1 MTSLP
6 EPASRALGWFLLV
19 GLAFYSADATS
30 ALIENRLRVEP
41 KAIPAAAPV
50 AAAQPNAP
58 AQAVPQGMVELLAT
72 TQPDTPAPVAGATPG
87 GPKTAAAPVPTGPP
101 SSLKLRGTM
110 AGVGGSG
117 LAMID
122 LNGETT
128 VVGVGEEIAGM
139 VLTEV
144 GAYSARLEGGGRTQ
158 VLEMDVA
165 TELPAAVAPVVAN
178 VDQPILPSPS
188 PTPDPNASPDPNAT
202 PVAEGTPGDAGA
214 ILTQRELRNIL
225 DNPGQFAGKGFR
237 MKPVL
242 REGEIVGMRVTMKD
256 GSHPLARLGVQDG
269 DIVRS
274 LNGQELNGPEA
285 LSSIYRVLRNTSSLK
300 FDVERNG
307 SPQTIDVSLSE

>member
-1 MTSLP
+1 MSLP
-6 EPASRALGWFLLV
+6 EPASRALGWCLLV
-19 GLAFYSADATS
+19 GIAFYAADATS
-30 ALIENRLRVEP
+30 ATIENRLRVEP
-41 KAIPAAAPV
+41 KALAAAAPV
-50 AAAQPNAP
+50 AAAQANAP

-72 TQPDTPAPVAGATPG
+72 TQPDTPPP
-87 GPKTAAAPVPTGPP
+87 TAAASPGAAQPGAVQPVAAGPP

-122 LNGETT
+122 VNGETQ
-128 VVGVGEEIAGM
+128 VVGVGEEVAGM
-139 VLTEV
+139 MLTEV
-144 GAYSARLEGGGRTQ
+144 SAYSARLEGGGRSQ
-158 VLEMDVA
+158 ILEMDVA

-178 VDQPILPSPS
+178 LDQPILPSPS
-188 PTPDPNASPDPNAT
+188 PSPDATPDPNAT
-202 PVAEGTPGDAGA
+202 PGTAATPGAEGGS
-214 ILTQRELRNIL
+214 ILSQKELRNIL

-307 SPQTIDVSLSE
+307 QPQSIDVSLSE